1 MKRLTFKEPS
11 GKWGIVGMEKP
22 VDEIEDFSIYICL
35 EKLCDYEEL
44 GLNPNDIDS
53 KLSGLREALREYKET
68 GLTPDNIRRLK
79 SKLEDM
85 EENLQTIEK
94 ELGQLKSK
102 IRVGTVIQG
111 YKILGIVRNRCIAER
126 VNKLDCD
133 DYVVWN
139 VDYDESGVNSGR
151 YFKDYNSALSTFKIR
166 TGMDKEEIE

>member
-1 MKRLTFKEPS
+1 MKRLTFREQN
-11 GKWGIVGMEKP
+11 GIWGIVGMNADNENEK
-22 VDEIEDFSIYICL
+22 IYGCL
-35 EKLCDYEEL
+35 NKLLDYEE
-44 GLNPNDIDS
+44 
-53 KLSGLREALREYKET
+53 T
-68 GLTPDNIRRLK
+68 GLEPADIIRLK

-94 ELGQLKSK
+94 EFRQLKSK

-166 TGMDKEEIE
+166 TGMDKEDIK

>member
-11 GKWGIVGMEKP
+11 GKWGVVGMNADNENEK
-22 VDEIEDFSIYICL
+22 VYSCL
-35 EKLCDYEEL
+35 SKLLDYE
-44 GLNPNDIDS
+44 
-53 KLSGLREALREYKET
+53 KT
-68 GLTPDNIRRLK
+68 GLEPADIIRLK

-94 ELGQLKSK
+94 ELRQLKSK

-166 TGMDKEEIE
+166 TGMDKEDIK

>member
-1 MKRLTFKEPS
+1 MKRLTFREQN
-11 GKWGIVGMEKP
+11 GIWGIVGMNADNENEK
-22 VDEIEDFSIYICL
+22 IYGCL
-35 EKLCDYEEL
+35 NKLLDYEE
-44 GLNPNDIDS
+44 
-53 KLSGLREALREYKET
+53 T
-68 GLTPDNIRRLK
+68 GLEPADIIRLK

-94 ELGQLKSK
+94 EFRQLKSK

-166 TGMDKEEIE
+166 TGMDKEEIK

>member
-1 MKRLTFKEPS
+1 MKRLTFREQN
-11 GKWGIVGMEKP
+11 GIWGIVGMNADNENEK
-22 VDEIEDFSIYICL
+22 IYGCL
-35 EKLCDYEEL
+35 NKLLDYEE
-44 GLNPNDIDS
+44 
-53 KLSGLREALREYKET
+53 T
-68 GLTPDNIRRLK
+68 GLEPADIIRLK

>member
-11 GKWGIVGMEKP
+11 GKWGIVGMNTDNENEK
-22 VDEIEDFSIYICL
+22 IYGCL
-35 EKLCDYEEL
+35 NKLLDYEE
-44 GLNPNDIDS
+44 
-53 KLSGLREALREYKET
+53 T
-68 GLTPDNIRRLK
+68 GLEPADAIRLK

-94 ELGQLKSK
+94 ELRQLKSK

-151 YFKDYNSALSTFKIR
+151 YFKDYNSALSIFKIR
-166 TGMDKEEIE
+166 TGMDKEDIK

>member
-1 MKRLTFKEPS
+1 MKRLTFEEPS
-11 GKWGIVGMEKP
+11 GRWGIVGMEKS
-22 VDEIEDFSIYICL
+22 VDEIEDFAIYRCL

-44 GLNPNDIDS
+44 GLNPDDIDS
-53 KLSGLREALREYKET
+53 KLFALREYKET

-151 YFKDYNSALSTFKIR
+151 YFKDYNSALSIFKMR
-166 TGMDKEEIE
+166 TGMDKEEIK

>member
-1 MKRLTFKEPS
+1 MKRLTFREQN
-11 GKWGIVGMEKP
+11 GIWGIVGMNADNENEK
-22 VDEIEDFSIYICL
+22 IYGCL
-35 EKLCDYEEL
+35 NKLLDYEE
-44 GLNPNDIDS
+44 
-53 KLSGLREALREYKET
+53 T
-68 GLTPDNIRRLK
+68 GLEPADIIRLK

-94 ELGQLKSK
+94 ELRQLKSK

-126 VNKLDCD
+126 VSKLDCD

>member
-11 GKWGIVGMEKP
+11 GKWGVVGMNADNENEK
-22 VDEIEDFSIYICL
+22 IYGCL
-35 EKLCDYEEL
+35 NKLLDYEE
-44 GLNPNDIDS
+44 
-53 KLSGLREALREYKET
+53 T
-68 GLTPDNIRRLK
+68 GLEPADIIRLK

-126 VNKLDCD
+126 VIKLDCD

-151 YFKDYNSALSTFKIR
+151 YFKDYNSAFSTFKIR
-166 TGMDKEEIE
+166 TGMDKEEIK

>member
-1 MKRLTFKEPS
+1 MKRLTFREPN
-11 GKWGIVGMEKP
+11 GRWGIAGMNAENEYEKT
-22 VDEIEDFSIYICL
+22 YGCL
-35 EKLCDYEEL
+35 CKLLDYEEL
-44 GLNPNDIDS
+44 GLNPDDMEQ
-53 KLSGLREALREYKET
+53 KLMELNHYKET
-68 GLTPDNIRRLK
+68 GLTPDDIRRLK

-94 ELGQLKSK
+94 ELRQLKSK

-126 VNKLDCD
+126 VSKLDCD

-166 TGMDKEEIE
+166 TGMDKEEIK

>member
-11 GKWGIVGMEKP
+11 GKWGVVGMNADNESEK
-22 VDEIEDFSIYICL
+22 IYSCL
-35 EKLCDYEEL
+35 SKLRDYEEL
-44 GLNPNDIDS
+44 GLNPGDI
-53 KLSGLREALREYKET
+53 RH
-68 GLTPDNIRRLK
+68 LK
-79 SKLEDM
+79 SRLEDM

-94 ELGQLKSK
+94 ELRQLKSK

-126 VNKLDCD
+126 VNKLDCG

-151 YFKDYNSALSTFKIR
+151 YFKDYNSALSIFKMR
-166 TGMDKEEIE
+166 TGMDKEEIK

>member
-11 GKWGIVGMEKP
+11 GKWGVVGMNADNENKK
-22 VDEIEDFSIYICL
+22 VYSCL
-35 EKLCDYEEL
+35 SKLLDYE
-44 GLNPNDIDS
+44 
-53 KLSGLREALREYKET
+53 KT
-68 GLTPDNIRRLK
+68 GLEPADIIRLK

-166 TGMDKEEIE
+166 TGMDKEEIK